1 MALLTPNL
9 RSATYGR
16 LYSRITKAM
25 SKSSLLIAL
34 VTVFVLPFA
43 LAQPNKSIT
52 IHQEIDFNTS
62 PQLLYEA
69 LLDANQFTALSGR
82 PAEINRE
89 VGGAFSLFG
98 GHIIGRNMEL
108 LPNHR
113 IVQAWRV
120 VTWPEGVYS
129 IAKFELKP
137 NGSGTR
143 LVLTTSDFQGA
154 CTTILPKVGSQTI
167 GCCSRSICINTSAS
181 SSKVTSTPREVL

>member
-1 MALLTPNL
+1 MNN
-9 RSATYGR
+9 
-16 LYSRITKAM
+16 
-25 SKSSLLIAL
+25 SSLLVTLA
-34 VTVFVLPFA
+34 TVFVLPVA
-43 LAQPNKSIT
+43 LAQPNKLIT

-69 LLDANQFTALSGR
+69 LLDADQFTAFSGR

-98 GHIIGRNMEL
+98 GHIIGRNVEL

-137 NGSGTR
+137 HGSGTQ
-143 LVLTTSDFQGA
+143 LVLDHIGFPEGLHDHLAEGWESNYW
-154 CTTILPKVGSQTI
+154 ILLK
-167 GCCSRSICINTSAS
+167 
-181 SSKVTSTPREVL
+181 KYLH

>member
-1 MALLTPNL
+1 MN
-9 RSATYGR
+9 
-16 LYSRITKAM
+16 
-25 SKSSLLIAL
+25 KSSLLVTLA
-34 VTVFVLPFA
+34 TVFVLPVA
-43 LAQPNKSIT
+43 LAQANKSIT

-69 LLDANQFTALSGR
+69 LLDANQFTAFSGR

-98 GHIIGRNMEL
+98 GHIIGRNVEL

-129 IAKFELKP
+129 ITKFELKP
-137 NGSGTR
+137 HGSGTR
-143 LVLTTSDFQGA
+143 LVFDH
-154 CTTILPKVGSQTI
+154 I
-167 GCCSRSICINTSAS
+167 GFPEGLHDHLAEGWESNYWMLL
-181 SSKVTSTPREVL
+181 KKYFH

>member
-1 MALLTPNL
+1 MKLCLAIAVPTPNL
-9 RSATYGR
+9 RSAAYGR
-16 LYSRITKAM
+16 LYSRNTKAVN
-25 SKSSLLIAL
+25 KSSLLVTLA
-34 VTVFVLPFA
+34 TVFVLPVA

-52 IHQEIDFNTS
+52 IHQEIDFNAS

-69 LLDANQFTALSGR
+69 LLDANQFTAFSGR

-98 GHIIGRNMEL
+98 GHIIGRNVEL

-137 NGSGTR
+137 HGSGTR
-143 LVLTTSDFQGA
+143 LVLDH
-154 CTTILPKVGSQTI
+154 I
-167 GCCSRSICINTSAS
+167 GFPEGLHDHLAEGWDSNYWMLLKTYFH
-181 SSKVTSTPREVL
+181 

>member
-1 MALLTPNL
+1 
-9 RSATYGR
+9 
-16 LYSRITKAM
+16 
-25 SKSSLLIAL
+25 L
-34 VTVFVLPFA
+34 VTVFVLSVA

-69 LLDANQFTALSGR
+69 LLDTNQFTAFSGR

-89 VGGAFSLFG
+89 VGGAFSLFA
-98 GHIIGRNMEL
+98 GHIIGRNVEL

-129 IAKFELKP
+129 IAKFELQP
-137 NGSGTR
+137 HGSGTQ
-143 LVLTTSDFQGA
+143 LVFDH
-154 CTTILPKVGSQTI
+154 I
-167 GCCSRSICINTSAS
+167 GFPEGLHDHLADGWESNYWMLL
-181 SSKVTSTPREVL
+181 KKYFH

>member
-1 MALLTPNL
+1 MA
-9 RSATYGR
+9 
-16 LYSRITKAM
+16 
-25 SKSSLLIAL
+25 
-34 VTVFVLPFA
+34 TVFVLPVA

-62 PQLLYEA
+62 PQLLCEA
-69 LLDANQFTALSGR
+69 LLDANQFTAFSGR

-98 GHIIGRNMEL
+98 GHIIGRNVEL

-143 LVLTTSDFQGA
+143 LVFDH
-154 CTTILPKVGSQTI
+154 I
-167 GCCSRSICINTSAS
+167 GFPEGLHDHLAEGWESNYWMLL
-181 SSKVTSTPREVL
+181 KQYFH

>member
-1 MALLTPNL
+1 MN
-9 RSATYGR
+9 
-16 LYSRITKAM
+16 
-25 SKSSLLIAL
+25 KSSFL
-34 VTVFVLPFA
+34 VTLATVFA
-43 LAQPNKSIT
+43 LPVALAEPNKSIT

-62 PQLLYEA
+62 PQLLYQA
-69 LLDANQFTALSGR
+69 LLDANQFTTFSGR

-98 GHIIGRNMEL
+98 GHIIGRNVEL

-143 LVLTTSDFQGA
+143 LVFDH
-154 CTTILPKVGSQTI
+154 I
-167 GCCSRSICINTSAS
+167 GFPEGLHDHLAEGWESNYWM
-181 SSKVTSTPREVL
+181 VLKKYFH

>member
-1 MALLTPNL
+1 VKLCLAIAVLTPNL

-16 LYSRITKAM
+16 LYSRNTKAV
-25 SKSSLLIAL
+25 SKSSLLVTL
-34 VTVFVLPFA
+34 VTVFVLPVA
-43 LAQPNKSIT
+43 SAQPNKSIT

-69 LLDANQFTALSGR
+69 LLDANQFTAFSGR

-98 GHIIGRNMEL
+98 GHIIGRNVEL

-143 LVLTTSDFQGA
+143 LVFDHIGFPEGLHDHLAEGWTSNYWMLLKKYFH
-154 CTTILPKVGSQTI
+154 
-167 GCCSRSICINTSAS
+167 
-181 SSKVTSTPREVL
+181 

>member
-1 MALLTPNL
+1 MN
-9 RSATYGR
+9 
-16 LYSRITKAM
+16 
-25 SKSSLLIAL
+25 KSSLLVTLA
-34 VTVFVLPFA
+34 TVFVLPVA
-43 LAQPNKSIT
+43 LAQANKSIT

-69 LLDANQFTALSGR
+69 LLDANQFTAFSGR

-98 GHIIGRNMEL
+98 GHIIGRNVEL

-137 NGSGTR
+137 HGSGTQ
-143 LVLTTSDFQGA
+143 LVFDH
-154 CTTILPKVGSQTI
+154 I
-167 GCCSRSICINTSAS
+167 GFPEGLHDHLADG
-181 SSKVTSTPREVL
+181 

>member
-1 MALLTPNL
+1 MN
-9 RSATYGR
+9 
-16 LYSRITKAM
+16 
-25 SKSSLLIAL
+25 KSSLLVTLA
-34 VTVFVLPFA
+34 TVFVLPVA
-43 LAQPNKSIT
+43 LAQANTSIT

-69 LLDANQFTALSGR
+69 LLDANQFTAFSGR

-98 GHIIGRNMEL
+98 GHIVGRNVEL

-129 IAKFELKP
+129 ITKFELKP

-143 LVLTTSDFQGA
+143 LVFDH
-154 CTTILPKVGSQTI
+154 I
-167 GCCSRSICINTSAS
+167 GFPEGLHDHLAEGWESNYWMLL
-181 SSKVTSTPREVL
+181 KKYFH

>member
-1 MALLTPNL
+1 VN
-9 RSATYGR
+9 
-16 LYSRITKAM
+16 
-25 SKSSLLIAL
+25 KSSLLVTLA
-34 VTVFVLPFA
+34 TVFVLPVA

-69 LLDANQFTALSGR
+69 LLDANQFTAFSGR

-98 GHIIGRNMEL
+98 GHIIGRNVEL

-143 LVLTTSDFQGA
+143 LVFDH
-154 CTTILPKVGSQTI
+154 I
-167 GCCSRSICINTSAS
+167 GFPEGLHDHLAEGWESNYWMLL
-181 SSKVTSTPREVL
+181 KKYFH

>member
-1 MALLTPNL
+1 M
-9 RSATYGR
+9 RSATYRR
-16 LYSRITKAM
+16 LYSRITKAIN
-25 SKSSLLIAL
+25 KSSLLITL
-34 VTVFVLPFA
+34 VTVFVLPVA
-43 LAQPNKSIT
+43 LAQPNESIT

-69 LLDANQFTALSGR
+69 LLDANQFTAFSGR

-98 GHIIGRNMEL
+98 GHIIGRNVEL

-137 NGSGTR
+137 HGSGTR
-143 LVLTTSDFQGA
+143 LVFDH
-154 CTTILPKVGSQTI
+154 I
-167 GCCSRSICINTSAS
+167 GFPEGLHDHLAEGWESNYWMLL
-181 SSKVTSTPREVL
+181 KKYFH

>member
-1 MALLTPNL
+1 MNKL
-9 RSATYGR
+9 
-16 LYSRITKAM
+16 
-25 SKSSLLIAL
+25 SLLITL
-34 VTVFVLPFA
+34 VTVFVLPVA

-69 LLDANQFTALSGR
+69 LLDANQFTAFSGGQ
-82 PAEINRE
+82 AEINRE

-98 GHIIGRNMEL
+98 GHIIGRNVEL

-137 NGSGTR
+137 HGSGTQ
-143 LVLTTSDFQGA
+143 LVFDH
-154 CTTILPKVGSQTI
+154 I
-167 GCCSRSICINTSAS
+167 GFPEGLHDHLADGWESN
-181 SSKVTSTPREVL
+181 

>member
-1 MALLTPNL
+1 MKLCLAIAVLTPNL
-9 RSATYGR
+9 RSATNGR
-16 LYSRITKAM
+16 LYSRNTKAVN
-25 SKSSLLIAL
+25 KSSLLIAL
-34 VTVFVLPFA
+34 VTVFVLPVA

-69 LLDANQFTALSGR
+69 LLDANQFTAFSGR

-98 GHIIGRNMEL
+98 GHIIGRNVEL

-143 LVLTTSDFQGA
+143 LVFDH
-154 CTTILPKVGSQTI
+154 I
-167 GCCSRSICINTSAS
+167 GFPEGLHDHLAEGWESNYWMLL
-181 SSKVTSTPREVL
+181 KKYFH

>member
-1 MALLTPNL
+1 MNKL
-9 RSATYGR
+9 
-16 LYSRITKAM
+16 
-25 SKSSLLIAL
+25 SLLITL
-34 VTVFVLPFA
+34 VTVFVLPVA

-69 LLDANQFTALSGR
+69 LLDANQFTALSGGQ
-82 PAEINRE
+82 AEINRE

-98 GHIIGRNMEL
+98 GHIIGRNVEL

-137 NGSGTR
+137 HGSGTQ
-143 LVLTTSDFQGA
+143 LVFDH
-154 CTTILPKVGSQTI
+154 I
-167 GCCSRSICINTSAS
+167 GFPEGLHDHLADGWESNYWMPLR
-181 SSKVTSTPREVL
+181 KYFH